1 MASLI
6 ICANH
11 IGNISDIP
19 HKTIEAIK
27 RSKNIICDTKH
38 VFIKH
43 LLIPLDIPYFDKNII
58 DFGSRTDNTQPILD
72 FATEHLSKDEDV
84 LFICDFG
91 LPGISDW
98 GIKLV
103 SYLYENNYKVDIIT
117 GPSIVST
124 ALAISGI
131 EPVNDGVFFTG
142 FMIDTEQQIEDKLK
156 ALKPLTPTLV
166 LIDHPSRIDFILRTA
181 QDIFGDIQASL
192 CIDLTLPTQNVIKS
206 NLSQLRLEYAKL
218 DTDKMFVTLVMG
230 FLTYPNQ

>member
-1 MASLI
+1 MANLI

-11 IGNISDIP
+11 IGDISDIP
-19 HKTIEAIK
+19 PKTIEAIK
-27 RSKNIICDTKH
+27 RSKNIICDTKRMF
-38 VFIKH
+38 VNNI
-43 LLIPLDIPYFDKNII
+43 LIPLDIPYFDKNII
-58 DFGSRTDNTQPILD
+58 EFVSHIDDSQPIFD
-72 FATEHLSKDEDV
+72 FATEHLSNDEEV

-91 LPGISDW
+91 LPGVSDW
-98 GIKLV
+98 GARLV
-103 SYLYENNYKVDIIT
+103 SYLYENNYKVNIIT

-131 EPVNDGVFFTG
+131 EPVNYDVFFGG
-142 FMIDTEQQIEDKLK
+142 FMSDTEQQIEDKLK

-181 QDIFGDIQASL
+181 QDILGDIQASL